1 MEYQPQSLQRLSQ
14 RHCRG
19 VPRIQGKINR
29 IKNKGTMI
37 QKEITLCGKQVT
49 LAYCYGTEI
58 SYKLLADQEC
68 TEFVREV
75 LQGLAE
81 NKMPDSRKAIYLIM
95 SAMTAYYESKNQENP
110 IEDKELIFH
119 ATPDDIGLAVGT
131 IAGLYIEFYKI
142 PVGEPEDKKPANQ
155 EEAEKKD

>member
-1 MEYQPQSLQRLSQ
+1 
-14 RHCRG
+14 
-19 VPRIQGKINR
+19 
-29 IKNKGTMI
+29 MI
-37 QKEITLCGKQVT
+37 QKEITLLGKQVT
-49 LAYCYGTEI
+49 LAYCFGTEI

-155 EEAEKKD
+155 KEAEKKD

>member
-1 MEYQPQSLQRLSQ
+1 
-14 RHCRG
+14 
-19 VPRIQGKINR
+19 
-29 IKNKGTMI
+29 MI

-58 SYKLLADQEC
+58 SYKLLADEEC